1 MKPVA
6 LVCDVD
12 NTICDTR
19 PRVERCLES
28 IGRPEVY
35 ELTADSYGGFKDML
49 SSEEVDQFFQIFLS
63 NQFLEVD
70 TPLPGAADVLHQWT
84 QNHHLIYLTGRH
96 DMPEDSMRAGTETW
110 LNTHHYPSPD
120 QDQVQLWMK
129 PSRFEVDLDYKNAV
143 LATLSIQYQLCA
155 GLGDLPHEGPMYAAF
170 GLKPIIMSTVGMFPE
185 DELRATHPDVVVTA
199 NWSEVTN
206 ILASACRPL

>member
-19 PRVERCLES
+19 PRVKRCLES

-35 ELTADSYGGFKDML
+35 DLTVGSYGGFKEML
-49 SSEEVDQFFQIFLS
+49 SPEEVDRFFQIFLS
-63 NQFLEVD
+63 NRFLNVD
-70 TPLPGAADVLHQWT
+70 TPLPGAADVLHQWCE
-84 QNHHLIYLTGRH
+84 HHYLIYLTGRH
-96 DMPEDSMRAGTETW
+96 DVQGDSMREGTEAW
-110 LNTHHYPSPD
+110 LKTHHYPTPH

-129 PSRFEVDLDYKNAV
+129 PSRYAVDIDYKNNA
-143 LATLSIQYQLCA
+143 LATLSDQHQLCA

-170 GLKPIIMSTVGMFPE
+170 GLKPIIISTVGMFPE
-185 DELRATHPDVVVTA
+185 DELRSTHPDVVVTA
-199 NWSEVTN
+199 NWSDVTDL
-206 ILASACRPL
+206 LATACNPS